1 MLRSRA
7 VAKVKPSSFCSTV
20 LILGIGLGIG
30 KGFIINLLLTS
41 QKSPLGKHGGSL
53 LVLYTMAMSTL
64 NSAAVQVPP
73 VCTVAQL
80 PWWGHPCVFLVL
92 GKLGHDMVKHLLS
105 IWKKTGLVFQSPKMP
120 SESDSNLKRR
130 CSNFFWWSAL
140 RCLQLFYTINW
151 RSAFCIFG
159 T

>member
-7 VAKVKPSSFCSTV
+7 VAKVKHSSFCSTV
-20 LILGIGLGIG
+20 LILEIGN
-30 KGFIINLLLTS
+30 GFIINLLLTS
-41 QKSPLGKHGGSL
+41 QKSLRKHGGSL

-64 NSAAVQVPP
+64 NSAVVQVPP
-73 VCTVAQL
+73 VCTVSQL
-80 PWWGHPCVFLVL
+80 PWWGHHCVFLVL

-105 IWKKTGLVFQSPKMP
+105 IWKETSLVFQSPKMP
-120 SESDSNLKRR
+120 SESDSNLRRR

-140 RCLQLFYTINW
+140 RCLQLFYTIDW

-159 T
+159 I